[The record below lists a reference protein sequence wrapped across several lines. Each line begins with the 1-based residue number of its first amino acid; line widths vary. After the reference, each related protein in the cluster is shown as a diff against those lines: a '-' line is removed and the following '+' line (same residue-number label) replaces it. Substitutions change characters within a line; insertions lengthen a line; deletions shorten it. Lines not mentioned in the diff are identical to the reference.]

1 MSKIPH
7 ISDTAETDRRSPLA
21 RIRFVLVET
30 SLSGNIGAVARAMKN
45 MGLARMELVRPRRF
59 PDAEAVARASGA
71 DDLLAAA
78 GVHED
83 LPSALAGCRLVVGS
97 SARLRSVAWPQIDP
111 AECGHR
117 LLDEARLGDVAL
129 VFGRESSGL
138 TNDELGRCHYLAHIE
153 SDPEFS
159 SLNIAAAAQLFAYE
173 IRRTWLARS
182 PAAIAGAAVAAR
194 AVGRISTN
202 EMEPAT
208 ADEMDGF
215 YVHLGE
221 TLTAI
226 GFADPEQSKKLLR
239 RLRRLFN
246 RARPSRTELNILR
259 GILSAAQG
267 RKRPGRFMR

>member
-1 MSKIPH
+1 MSELPEIADPL
-7 ISDTAETDRRSPLA
+7 ETDRPSPLA

-45 MGLARMELVRPRRF
+45 MGLARIELVRPRRF

-78 GVHED
+78 GLHED
-83 LPSALAGCRLVVGS
+83 LSSALAGCRLVIGS

-111 AECGHR
+111 AECGRR
-117 LLDEARLGDVAL
+117 LLNEAQLGDVAL

-138 TNDELGRCHYLAHIE
+138 TNDELAHCHYLAHIE

-173 IRRTWLARS
+173 IRCAWLARS
-182 PAAIAGAAVAAR
+182 PGPGTAAVAATT
-194 AVGRISTN
+194 A
-202 EMEPAT
+202 EPVASEEAQLAT

-215 YVHLGE
+215 YQHLGD
-221 TLTAI
+221 TLLAI

-267 RKRPGRFMR
+267 RKRPSRFTR

>member
-1 MSKIPH
+1 MSKIPQFA
-7 ISDTAETDRRSPLA
+7 DFPETDRRAQLT

-45 MGLARMELVRPRRF
+45 MGLARIELVRPKRF
-59 PDAEAVARASGA
+59 PDADAVARASGA

-78 GVHED
+78 GVHDD
-83 LPSALAGCRLVVGS
+83 LPSALTGCRLVVGS

-111 AECGHR
+111 AECGRR
-117 LLDEARLGDVAL
+117 LLEEACVGEAAL
-129 VFGRESSGL
+129 VLGRESSGL
-138 TNDELGRCHYLAHIE
+138 TNDELGHCHYLAHIE
-153 SDPEFS
+153 SDPDFS

-173 IRRTWLARS
+173 IRRSWLAQS
-182 PAAIAGAAVAAR
+182 ATTVGSAEVAANTADHR
-194 AVGRISTN
+194 FADEVQ
-202 EMEPAT
+202 PAT

-215 YVHLGE
+215 HAHLAQ

-267 RKRPGRFMR
+267 RKRPDRFTR